1 MGYAVR
7 QGKKI
12 IPVLLDDT
20 PYAKSIRLDIADI
33 DNIRFNNDEATKAK
47 LLTSIAYALSK

>member
-20 PYAKSIRLDIADI
+20 PYAKRIRLDIADI
-33 DNIRFNNDEATKAK
+33 DNIRFNNDEVTKAK